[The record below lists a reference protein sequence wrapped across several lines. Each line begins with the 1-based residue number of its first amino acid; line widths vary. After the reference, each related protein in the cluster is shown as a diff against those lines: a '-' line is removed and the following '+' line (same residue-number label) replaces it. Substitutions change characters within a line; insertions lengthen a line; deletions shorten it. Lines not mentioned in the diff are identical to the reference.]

1 MLNHKAKYRREHALT
16 EHQTLKT
23 VEKALNVSVLHIA
36 RILTKIIHC
45 FKSGYFIEKNGTV
58 STFQYSQV
66 RTSIILN

>member
-36 RILTKIIHC
+36 RILTKPFTASNLRILSKRTGRFLHFNILRL
-45 FKSGYFIEKNGTV
+45 E
-58 STFQYSQV
+58 QV
-66 RTSIILN
+66 